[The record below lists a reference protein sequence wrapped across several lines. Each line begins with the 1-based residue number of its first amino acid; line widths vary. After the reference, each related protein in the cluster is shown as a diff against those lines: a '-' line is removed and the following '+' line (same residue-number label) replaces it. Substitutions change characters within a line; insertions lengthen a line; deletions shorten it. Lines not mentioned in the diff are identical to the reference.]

1 MPALVC
7 FLLALAIRLLVAA
20 RVFIP
25 GRDGATYLW
34 MAERV
39 AAGDFGASF
48 QTVFP
53 PVYPWTTALVLR
65 ALPGID
71 TVWAGQVA
79 AGGLGALAV
88 FPLWSI
94 ARRFAGIE
102 GAWLACLFYAFGTW
116 FARHP
121 ADCMSEGPFYLLV
134 ALVVDGLL
142 RGPTMRTTVLLG
154 LLVGL
159 AFGTRPEG
167 AGLLVVGAPWL
178 WLRDR
183 RAALVL
189 GAVGGLSCL
198 AFAVGYSVYGEGFT
212 LTPKATFNWA
222 VGAGRGEGGGA
233 LFYLEHLLRI
243 PGHVFESVGYAATAL
258 AGIGAFARRD
268 RIASLRQRLRSDEA
282 LLLSLFALQALV
294 IPLVRSTIRF
304 VSAYGML
311 LLPFAM
317 DGVRWVRAR
326 WWPKQVWGKALLVL
340 VAFGPDLA
348 RIPVPQRE
356 DKTIER
362 DLGAYLR
369 ERMQPGELLASAER
383 RARSSVDLP
392 FSMCRIE
399 FFVGQQPAPPR
410 PLDPSEV
417 LAMAGDPRTRFC
429 LIAGENPGVTPAD
442 VEILGFRPHE
452 LPPDL
457 AARAAKRSIA
467 VFERPR

>member
-1 MPALVC
+1 MPALAC
-7 FLLALAIRLLVAA
+7 FLLALAIRLFVAA

-48 QTVFP
+48 RTVFP

-65 ALPGID
+65 AWPGID

-94 ARRFAGIE
+94 ARRFAGAE

-142 RGPTMRTTVLLG
+142 RSPGPARAALLG
-154 LLVGL
+154 IGIGL

-167 AGLLVVGAPWL
+167 AGLLLVGAPWL

-183 RAALVL
+183 RSALVL
-189 GAVGGLSCL
+189 AAVGGLACL
-198 AFAVGYSVYGEGFT
+198 AFAIGYSAYGEGFT

-222 VGAGRGEGGGA
+222 VGAGRGEGGGV
-233 LFYLEHLLRI
+233 LFYLEHLLRV
-243 PGHVFESVGYAATAL
+243 PGHVFESVGYAATLL
-258 AGIGAFARRD
+258 AVLGAQARRD
-268 RIASLRQRLRSDEA
+268 PSAKWLQRLRSDEA
-282 LLLSLFALQALV
+282 LLLGLFALQALV

-311 LLPFAM
+311 LLPFAR
-317 DGVRWVRAR
+317 DGVQWVRTR
-326 WWPKQVWGKALLVL
+326 WWPKEAWGKALLVL

-348 RIPVPQRE
+348 RIPVAQRE

-383 RARSSVDLP
+383 RTNSAVDLP

-417 LAMAGDPRTRFC
+417 LAMARDARARFC

-442 VEILGFRPHE
+442 VEALGFRPHE
-452 LPPDL
+452 LPGDL

-467 VFERPR
+467 VFERAR